1 MKKRKDI
8 LKYWG
13 RSVFDSFIK
22 HYSDKN
28 TVEERQISRD
38 RTYIHFVNEG
48 IISIIEQGE
57 HRVDFYTPEDDF
69 LLSTPLPIVEDG
81 GKAYFDICFGV
92 ENGII
97 TLKFPVYNWVDNYP
111 HCDGEYDRWDTTVIG
126 YHVMKFN
133 LSDNSA
139 TIDLFN

>member
-1 MKKRKDI
+1 M
-8 LKYWG
+8 
-13 RSVFDSFIK
+13 VSFIMHILELSGCPGCGK
-22 HYSDKN
+22 T
-28 TVEERQISRD
+28 TVCSVVSQD
-38 RTYIHFVNEG
+38 FVNEG

-81 GKAYFDICFGV
+81 GKAYFDICCGV

-97 TLKFPVYNWVDNYP
+97 TMKFPVYNWVDNYP

-133 LSDNSA
+133 LSDNSV